1 MIIEQWAARWG
12 INPDAI
18 DDLKLRIG
26 LEPFEAPRAA
36 GAPDSES
43 AAQALVQLEA
53 SHARIRLWRNNNG
66 ATYTPE
72 GKMVRYGLANVSK
85 AVNKRIKSSDLIGIR
100 PLHIEQRHVGTVVGQ
115 FIAREM
121 KRPGWHYTGTDREVA
136 QLKFLNLV
144 LSMGGDAAFAT
155 GPGTL

>member
-18 DDLKLRIG
+18 DDLRLRIG
-26 LEPFEAPRAA
+26 LEPFEAPRAT

-53 SHARIRLWRNNNG
+53 SHAGIRLWRNNSG

-100 PLHIEQRHVGTVVGQ
+100 PLQIEPRHVGTVVGQ

-121 KRPGWHYTGTDREVA
+121 KRPDWRYTGTDREVA

>member
-1 MIIEQWAARWG
+1 MIIEAWARHWG

-18 DDLKLRIG
+18 ADLQLRIG
-26 LEPFEAPRAA
+26 LEPFEAPRAT
-36 GAPDSES
+36 GAPNSES
-43 AAQALVQLEA
+43 AAQASVQLEA
-53 SHARIRLWRNNNG
+53 SHVSIRLWRNNVG
-66 ATYTPE
+66 ATYAP
-72 GKMVRYGLANVSK
+72 GGQLVRYGLANTSP

-100 PLHIEQRHVGTVVGQ
+100 PVIIRPDHVGTVVGQ

-121 KRPGWHYTGTDREVA
+121 KRPDWKYTGTDRERA
-136 QLKFLNLV
+136 QLKFLKLV